1 MVKKTKTVHQ
11 SSQIPKVIILTAK
24 FLQAISPKLA
34 TWFAAKLFT
43 TPIKHKVPKRELQM
57 NNESIQTSH
66 FVPSIKKTINIYNY
80 GSGKKRIL
88 LVHGWSGRGTQL
100 VKIADAFLELG
111 YSTISFDAP
120 AHGKSKGSTTIMT
133 EFIASIVE
141 IEKEY
146 GPFDFA
152 IGHSLGGMAIINAI
166 KQNAKFEKAVLIGS
180 GDIIQDIIDDFI
192 RNLQLKPILGDQMRM
207 YFEKKYSTSMN
218 NYSTSVAAKNVEQPI
233 LIIHDEDD
241 EDVNIKAAY
250 NIHKHLKNSQLIVTK
265 DLGHRKILGNPKV
278 IAEIIEFLKL
288 KSLE

>member
-1 MVKKTKTVHQ
+1 MIQKTKTVHQ
-11 SSQIPKVIILTAK
+11 SAQIPKVIILTAK
-24 FLQAISPKLA
+24 FLQAISPKLV

-43 TPIKHKVPKRELQM
+43 TPIKHKVPKREFQM
-57 NNESIQTSH
+57 DTESIQTSH

-80 GSGKKRIL
+80 GSGNKRIL

-111 YSTISFDAP
+111 YSTVSFDAP
-120 AHGKSKGSTTIMT
+120 AHGKSKGSLTIMT

-192 RNLQLKPILGDQMRM
+192 RNLQLKPKVGDHMRIH
-207 YFEKKYSTSMN
+207 FENKYGVAMN
-218 NYSTSVAAKNVEQPI
+218 NYSTSVAASQVKIPV
-233 LIIHDEDD
+233 LIIHDENDD
-241 EDVNIKAAY
+241 DVTIKAAY
-250 NIHKHLKNSQLIVTK
+250 NIHKHLPNSKLIITK
-265 DLGHRKILGNPKV
+265 ELGHRKILGNQK
-278 IAEIIEFLKL
+278 IIDEIKEFLKN
-288 KSLE
+288 